1 MAQVDLNSSFS
12 DIILSVLYI
21 MLQKYAAS
29 VRKLVQKS
37 TAFQKWENPF
47 LHKVFEFESEQ

>member
-37 TAFQKWENPF
+37 TAFQNWENPF
-47 LHKVFEFESEQ
+47 LHKVFEFESER